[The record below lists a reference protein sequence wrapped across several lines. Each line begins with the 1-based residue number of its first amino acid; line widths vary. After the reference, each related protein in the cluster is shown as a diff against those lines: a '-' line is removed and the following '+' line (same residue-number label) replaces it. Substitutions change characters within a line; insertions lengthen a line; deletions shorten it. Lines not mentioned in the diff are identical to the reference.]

1 MPLLFLHV
9 YRACPALRLHLRAC
23 IPGYELADIL
33 ADVIFPTP
41 YYIIDALCMP
51 EAYSPLPIHFAIIT
65 GALLL
70 KKTNGNILTFPI
82 YRLSS

>member
-1 MPLLFLHV
+1 MLTLNLV
-9 YRACPALRLHLRAC
+9 CK
-23 IPGYELADIL
+23 GKSYELADIL